1 MDRYLLPPSVT
12 GKYYCIEHFLGEGSF
27 GKVYRG
33 YELSAPNQP
42 VAVKLP
48 KMILNSKGILSAHR
62 RTLREVGLLQRI
74 ANPKVVRCLDYGKDA
89 SFSYA
94 VMEYVPTTLALVD
107 VTPQVIEDCVE
118 QLPELLDVLYKSRV
132 AHCDL
137 RENNVGYSN
146 RTLKLLDF
154 GLAIPFEC
162 SVMYLGRQAQ
172 GCLPQEFRRFNM
184 VTRTTDT
191 YSAGRILERLLTKE
205 YARSPTRAIAKMKEI
220 YGKEPPRSFQRMFR
234 RMLRHDHYLRPNP
247 QQLKGL
253 SQEVLQDLRKSNPFS
268 LEETVSLAEAGI
280 DFGLSSSSS

>member
-1 MDRYLLPPSVT
+1 MQRYLLPPSAA
-12 GKYYCIEHFLGEGSF
+12 GNYYCINHLLGEGSF

-33 YELSAPNQP
+33 YELSTPDRP

-48 KMILNSKGILSAHR
+48 KMELNSKGVTNAHV

-74 ANPKVVRCLDYGKDA
+74 SNPKVVRCLDYGKDA
-89 SFSYA
+89 SYPYV
-94 VMEYVPTTLALVD
+94 VMENVPDTLASVAI
-107 VTPQVIEDCVE
+107 TPQLIEDCVE
-118 QLPELLDVLYKSRV
+118 QLPELLEVLYDAKI

-137 RENNVGYSN
+137 RENNIGYVD

-172 GCLPQEFRRFNM
+172 DCLPPEFRRFNM

-191 YSAGRILERLLTKE
+191 YSAGRVIERLLTKQ
-205 YARSPTRAIAKMKEI
+205 YSPSPSRAIAKMKEI
-220 YGKEPPRSFQRMFR
+220 YGREPPRSFQRLLR

-247 QQLKGL
+247 QQLREL
-253 SQEVLQDLRKSNPFS
+253 SQEALRDLRRSNPFS
-268 LEETVSLAEAGI
+268 LEETILLAEAGI